1 MRACVLYSQSS
12 VQSSSR
18 AAGGTCGRTA
28 SQPASERSRSGDPL
42 EAEEGGARKKTKHGA
57 PTFFPPKM
65 PAQRRA
71 CVHGPLWRPFFEPQ
85 ATLLINEIAVARAH
99 VPRPYR

>member
-1 MRACVLYSQSS
+1 VHVYCTVSPVSSPHPVLL
-12 VQSSSR
+12 VVLV
-18 AAGGTCGRTA
+18 AG
-28 SQPASERSRSGDPL
+28 QPASERSRSGDPL

-57 PTFFPPKM
+57 PTFFSPKM

-85 ATLLINEIAVARAH
+85 ATLLINGIAVARAH